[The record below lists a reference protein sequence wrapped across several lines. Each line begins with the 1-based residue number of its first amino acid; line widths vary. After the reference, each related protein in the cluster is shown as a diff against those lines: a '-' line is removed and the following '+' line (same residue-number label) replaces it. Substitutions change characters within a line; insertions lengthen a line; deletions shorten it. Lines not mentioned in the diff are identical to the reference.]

1 MKNILVGAAGKGKLS
16 VVRHVTDE
24 AEASCPFSRVG
35 KYGIRCS
42 STPLWSENN
51 FYEELKEQILQILA
65 ENGATKLRTLIADQ
79 NTIER
84 LRIRWHGRIGKYT
97 VNNSVPENVIYVNR
111 IA

>member
-1 MKNILVGAAGKGKLS
+1 MSELLVGAAGKGKLS
-16 VVRHVTDE
+16 AVRRVTDGVE
-24 AEASCPFSRVG
+24 TSYPFSRVG

-42 STPLWSENN
+42 STPLWPENG

-84 LRIRWHGRIGKYT
+84 LRVRWRGRIGKYT
-97 VNNSVPENVIYVNR
+97 VNNSVPENVIYVNH